1 MAKAVRS
8 DSAPAPVGPYSQAIV
23 VKPLETLFSAGQIPL
38 DPGTA
43 TMVAGGIKEQTR
55 RVMENLKAVLGAA
68 GYSFKDVV
76 KTTVFMID
84 LGEFGAMNEVYGEY
98 LSEPF
103 PARSTVQVGALPKGA
118 RVEID
123 VVAVKEGPSCCK

>member
-1 MAKAVRS
+1 MAKAVKS
-8 DSAPAPVGPYSQAIV
+8 NSAPAPVGPYSQAV
-23 VKPLETLFSAGQIPL
+23 LVRPTETLFSAGQIPL
-38 DPGTA
+38 DPASA

-55 RVMENLKAVLGAA
+55 RVMENLKAVLAAA
-68 GYSFKDVV
+68 GYGFKDVV

-123 VVAVKEGPSCCK
+123 VVAVKEAPSCCK